1 MACLSVILLE
11 YTLSLNTQRWSLST
25 KEQTLAL
32 IPGWKVERWSI
43 STQAQTMAWKLEGWS
58 ASTHERH
65 WRSCRCRCFV
75 DVGLDVVTPVGDDT
89 AGRDKGVP
97 VGNFAGV
104 YISLEHA
111 SLVGVESITDICV
124 HVSIVVGISVKLEFG
139 TLVILLTQE
148 RGMDADVV
156 DGVDVALIE
165 IGLLVGVDTGTKLV
179 VGIDV
184 RLDIGMLSGVN
195 TERDFGVDV
204 IMLVGVDTR
213 TDVGVDIRALL
224 ALTLSWSLLSQKQT
238 LAYMSVLLLY
248 LVSG

>member
-1 MACLSVILLE
+1 
-11 YTLSLNTQRWSLST
+11 
-25 KEQTLAL
+25 
-32 IPGWKVERWSI
+32 
-43 STQAQTMAWKLEGWS
+43 MAWKLEGWS

-65 WRSCRCRCFV
+65 WRSCWCRCFL
-75 DVGLDVVTPVGDDT
+75 DVGLEVVTLVGDDT

-97 VGNFAGV
+97 VGNFAGM
-104 YISLEHA
+104 YIGLEHA

-156 DGVDVALIE
+156 DGVDVALIA

-184 RLDIGMLSGVN
+184 RLDVGMLIGVN
-195 TERDFGVDV
+195 TERDCGVDVGVYVIIDFGLEV

-213 TDVGVDIRALL
+213 SDVGVDIRALL